1 MVKMLL
7 SCRCEVAR
15 KFHASSDHGQ
25 VGLSSRISIGAD
37 AGELRTGASGRGEDD
52 FTETVRTVS
61 RLASEGG
68 MAVPEERDDVM
79 LGDQKVPRQVPL
91 RVGLSPTVERM
102 FGALVDSADE
112 ADGDSSAE
120 LETKGASRPNCP

>member
-1 MVKMLL
+1 MQEGVVAINQQGHVTFGLEVLVMPSWLKCSL

-52 FTETVRTVS
+52 FTETYRAIF
-61 RLASEGG
+61 LMCA
-68 MAVPEERDDVM
+68 
-79 LGDQKVPRQVPL
+79 
-91 RVGLSPTVERM
+91 
-102 FGALVDSADE
+102 
-112 ADGDSSAE
+112 
-120 LETKGASRPNCP
+120 